1 MKLYAVHGFF
11 ESSKRPKFL
20 QPVCHLMHKAL
31 YKAFLNHNELEIFMA
46 VLRRQLKDCMPEK
59 GTAKVELSE
68 FEETSPSNIYLYA
81 HDYDQDSVCR
91 LYISTI
97 TAVLEYNDEAADFFD
112 VSEQLM
118 KKGGAR

>member
-11 ESSKRPKFL
+11 ESSKHPKSL
-20 QPVCHLMHKAL
+20 QPVCDLMHKAL
-31 YKAFLNHNELEIFMA
+31 HKAFLNHNELEIFMA
-46 VLRRQLKDCMPEK
+46 VLRRQLKDCMSEK
-59 GTAKVELSE
+59 GSAKLELFVSADK
-68 FEETSPSNIYLYA
+68 SDCSIHLHA
-81 HDYDQDSVCR
+81 HAYDQDSVCR

-118 KKGGAR
+118 KKGGVS

>member
-11 ESSKRPKFL
+11 ESSKHPKSL
-20 QPVCHLMHKAL
+20 QPVCDLMHKAL
-31 YKAFLNHNELEIFMA
+31 YKAFLNHNELEIFMV

-59 GTAKVELSE
+59 GTARLEL
-68 FEETSPSNIYLYA
+68 FESADKNDSCIHLYA
-81 HDYDQDSVCR
+81 HTYDQDAVCR

-97 TAVLEYNDEAADFFD
+97 NAVLVYNDEARDFFD

-118 KKGGAR
+118 KKGGAS